1 MHKTFQEFFD
11 QNNLTVNNNSAHGVL
26 NGYEVNYSINNL
38 SAPLKVHIAFYATE
52 EQKNAITNALKVNTD
67 KATFYFLDKYGITI
81 SVNNVWGMGKTAE
94 KLIRLSKDLCDILT
108 NNGAL
113 GAGYCPICGRYTT
126 AENSRAR
133 NIDGNLITIDDD
145 CANQINEA
153 ITQDNLEFENA
164 PNNYLKGFV
173 GALIGAV
180 AGAVVAIILNIVG
193 FYAGISSF
201 VSFFV
206 GILLYRKFGGK
217 PNKMMIV
224 IVTVTTF
231 VTMILAVLAIY
242 VALAGIAAIDTQYSV
257 FEAFSICMADEEFS
271 SAFYVDLAMTL
282 LFTVVGCVSEIVKTA
297 RDIKRS
303 KNI

>member
-11 QNNLTVNNNSAHGVL
+11 QNNITVNKNSAHGVL
-26 NGYEVNYSINNL
+26 NGYEVNYFINNL
-38 SAPLKVHIAFYATE
+38 SAPLKAHFAFYATE
-52 EQKNAITNALKVNTD
+52 EQKNAILNAIKVNAD
-67 KATFYFLDKYGITI
+67 KTTFYFLDKYGITI

-94 KLIRLSKDLCDILT
+94 KLIRLSKELCDVLST
-108 NNGAL
+108 NGAL
-113 GAGYCPICGRYTT
+113 GAGSCPICGRFTT
-126 AENSRAR
+126 AENSRER
-133 NIDGNLITIDDD
+133 NIDGKLITIDDD

-153 ITQDNLEFENA
+153 ITQDNLEFESA
-164 PNNYLKGFV
+164 PNNYFKGFL

-180 AGAVVAIILNIVG
+180 AGSVVAIILYVIG

-206 GILLYRKFGGK
+206 GILLYKKFGGK

-224 IVTVTTF
+224 IVTATTF
-231 VTMILAVLAIY
+231 VMMILAVLAIY
-242 VALAGIAAIDTQYSV
+242 VTIAGVIVDDSNSAI
-257 FEAFSICMADEEFS
+257 EAFRIYMQDEEN
-271 SAFYVDLAMTL
+271 ARGFYADLAMTM

-297 RDIKRS
+297 RSIKRS